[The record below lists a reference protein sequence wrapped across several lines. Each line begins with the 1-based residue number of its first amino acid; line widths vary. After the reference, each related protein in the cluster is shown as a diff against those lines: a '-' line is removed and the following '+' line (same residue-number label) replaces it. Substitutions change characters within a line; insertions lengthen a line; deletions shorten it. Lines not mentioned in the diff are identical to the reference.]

1 MAEVV
6 YTDSMTEINTL
17 SLAELSYQNAPCGQ
31 LVDMDTVNIAGS
43 SLPTVLKVQLCVI
56 SLWLESVC
64 KFYILD
70 I

>member
-17 SLAELSYQNAPCGQ
+17 SLAELSYQSAPCGQ

-56 SLWLESVC
+56 SLWPESVC
-64 KFYILD
+64 KFCILD